1 MKPGVYTQLFTQLV
15 FAVKYRESLL
25 SEPIRKE
32 VFSYMSGLLTNK
44 KHKSIIVNGYSDHV
58 HVFFGLN
65 PVACISDIVADL
77 KRSSSLFINEK
88 KWFRGKFQWQDG
100 YGGFSYSKSH
110 VENVYNYLLNQAEHH
125 KKRPFKEEYLD
136 LLKKFEVEYDKKYL
150 FEFFDNV

>member
-1 MKPGVYTQLFTQLV
+1 MFTHKLFTQLV
-15 FAVKYRESLL
+15 FAVKHRESLL

-88 KWFRGKFQWQDG
+88 KWFRGKFQWQEG
-100 YGGFSYSKSH
+100 YGAFSYSKSH

-125 KKRPFKEEYLD
+125 KKRPFRDEYLD
-136 LLKKFEVEYDKKYL
+136 LLKKFEIEYDEKYL

>member
-15 FAVKYRESLL
+15 FAVKDRECIL
-25 SEPIRKE
+25 SELKRKE
-32 VFSYMSGLLTNK
+32 VFSYMSGMLTNK

-65 PVACISDIVADL
+65 PVMSISDIVADL

-88 KWFRGKFQWQDG
+88 KWLKGKFQWQEG
-100 YGGFSYSKSH
+100 YGAFSYSKSH
-110 VENVYNYLLNQAEHH
+110 LENVYNYILNQNEHH

-136 LLKKFEVEYDKKYL
+136 LLKKFEVEYDERYL
-150 FEFFDNV
+150 FEFFDNA